1 AKTYAMPKLESAVV
15 GSQLHDRGNIL
26 DLVGGDK
33 RQKSEYQ
40 GGAPDIDY
48 LISKSNEFFINTIKQ
63 SELVYADFKTKKS
76 KYFKGKNGVFVGKPD
91 YIFKDNEGKFFVV
104 EEKYQYQAYSTG
116 ETPNFYDNH
125 INQLL
130 SYIYGISRPSID
142 YGFLV

>member
-1 AKTYAMPKLESAVV
+1 YRFSIVEYLQLELRVKRGRKLDRRTPHNFISATDIAAFTFCPVSYSIAKTYAMPKLESAVV

-76 KYFKGKNGVFVGKPD
+76 KYFK
-91 YIFKDNEGKFFVV
+91 
-104 EEKYQYQAYSTG
+104 
-116 ETPNFYDNH
+116 
-125 INQLL
+125 
-130 SYIYGISRPSID
+130 
-142 YGFLV
+142 